1 MALIIFSFFC
11 IFSIMFVSSSDNFF
25 ISSSFISFGKV
36 FLIIYFGFL
45 FSFISPLKKS
55 NLHQIYLKVH
65 LFSSCSIFSLLNTSF
80 FSAFIYSVSSFSLH
94 KLCFCY
100 MNLFLFLALFFLFF
114 GIEFMIIE
122 ILICIKNYYI
132 CFIFVV
138 QNKGGKLFL

>member
-25 ISSSFISFGKV
+25 ISSSFISFWKV

-65 LFSSCSIFSLLNTSF
+65 LFSSWSIFSLLNTSF

-100 MNLFLFLALFFLFF
+100 MNLFFIFSFIFFIFWHWIYDNRDFNMYKKLLYMF
-114 GIEFMIIE
+114 
-122 ILICIKNYYI
+122 YI
-132 CFIFVV
+132 CCA
-138 QNKGGKLFL
+138 K